1 MVPEQSGHPL
11 RTWGTAV
18 ELEVRRRIQI
28 SVAAFAYEFE
38 NNPIMGDDLFDWFAG
53 RICKNV
59 GTCHPILDEFFKVHF
74 SPMTGMWIHQHPDLK
89 GIRRIYERSA
99 DHMRE
104 YFARPDVR
112 KLLEKRT

>member
-1 MVPEQSGHPL
+1 MTNEAPHPL
-11 RTWGTAV
+11 GKWGSPI
-18 ELEVRRRIQI
+18 ELEVRRRIQV

-38 NNPIMGDDLFDWFAG
+38 NNPVMGDDLFDWFAG
-53 RICKNV
+53 RICKRM
-59 GTCHPILDEFFKVHF
+59 GTCHPILDEFFLIHF
-74 SPMTGMWIHQHPDLK
+74 SPMTGMWIHKHPDLI